1 MSRVKKLMANGQ
13 LLVIAIAIA
22 AVVSEYTVRIALPQ
36 YDPSGSV
43 IFFRD
48 RDNNAALGPR
58 NRHLRQLKNTGDY
71 DIPVDFN
78 KYGLRDDKDL
88 AQSTTEDY
96 FVVGD
101 SFSFGWGVKESERY
115 SDLLQQKLNARI
127 FNISAPGNFISYD
140 QFIRYALRQG
150 AHVKKLIIGVCM
162 ENDLADYE
170 QAGSREHGASK
181 REQSAKSEG
190 QRAESIEL
198 GAGSR
203 EQGAGSAEQGARSAE
218 NEAAS
223 PGIDAVGATGRSP
236 GVGQSAKSE
245 GQRAGSR
252 EHGAG
257 SAEQRIQDTGIRAVG
272 ATGWSPSGEQGVCRG
287 GPVCPPGGEGPAQ
300 DPSAAAIDFKE
311 IRAHAKAYLATHSA
325 LYVALSTFVHQNS
338 ILRPLA
344 VRSGWLV
351 ENLSGIGRN
360 ELSETIIRS
369 SVKKLVAITRPFS
382 AIILIIPSRGLWA
395 GNNIPTE
402 KAVHDHFVAELM
414 NAGLEIVDMRPIF
427 ERTGD
432 PLTFHFRNDGHW
444 NALGH
449 RKAAEALAAHIELRD
464 LRSFAEENPSIAY
477 VEN

>member
-1 MSRVKKLMANGQ
+1 
-13 LLVIAIAIA
+13 
-22 AVVSEYTVRIALPQ
+22 
-36 YDPSGSV
+36 
-43 IFFRD
+43 
-48 RDNNAALGPR
+48 
-58 NRHLRQLKNTGDY
+58 
-71 DIPVDFN
+71 
-78 KYGLRDDKDL
+78 
-88 AQSTTEDY
+88 
-96 FVVGD
+96 
-101 SFSFGWGVKESERY
+101 
-115 SDLLQQKLNARI
+115 
-127 FNISAPGNFISYD
+127 
-140 QFIRYALRQG
+140 
-150 AHVKKLIIGVCM
+150 
-162 ENDLADYE
+162 
-170 QAGSREHGASK
+170 
-181 REQSAKSEG
+181 
-190 QRAESIEL
+190 
-198 GAGSR
+198 
-203 EQGAGSAEQGARSAE
+203 
-218 NEAAS
+218 
-223 PGIDAVGATGRSP
+223 
-236 GVGQSAKSE
+236 
-245 GQRAGSR
+245 
-252 EHGAG
+252 
-257 SAEQRIQDTGIRAVG
+257 
-272 ATGWSPSGEQGVCRG
+272 
-287 GPVCPPGGEGPAQ
+287 VCPPGGEGPAQ

-432 PLTFHFRNDGHW
+432 PLQFHFRNDGHW